1 MTVAVH
7 PRIKNFQYQI
17 REFTDWIAC
26 RNASCEAMDQGF
38 FRQGVKC
45 GFVMINR
52 IGATLFYVKGV
63 ATQADLDF
71 WTKGTPYPKTPTNE
85 CKTR

>member
-1 MTVAVH
+1 
-7 PRIKNFQYQI
+7 
-17 REFTDWIAC
+17 
-26 RNASCEAMDQGF
+26 
-38 FRQGVKC
+38 
-45 GFVMINR
+45 MINR